1 MPQFGNCMENVI
13 DKIVSFN
20 NDENLLKLR
29 EKYSEASFFEIIAK
43 ERSETTFSA
52 FLKWFFQGDFVK
64 SKHSSP
70 VVLLLDILAQKSQD
84 DDLKMSD
91 AFRKDFI
98 TRKIIID
105 KVWVESEKVVKE
117 IAGEIV
123 GNAELKP
130 EDMLLVATNC
140 VDRID
145 LYIECLCHKDAK
157 EQKIQIV
164 IENKIDSIQGKEKD
178 PKKTLPEEY
187 KKASQTERYFK
198 GTHIKKSDDSIQQ
211 IYVYLAPDRHVEEK
225 DINDH
230 FIKIT
235 YQDILDKIIVPILSS
250 TTLSARTRFFL
261 EEFKNELTFPNSDG
275 ATICPAIATDSN
287 TKAWC
292 GEIFKVYKDLII
304 KSVIASS
311 SNKWYYIEKNGTY
324 YNYKPLK
331 ELKSCYN
338 TSRKQYKAIIQEV
351 NDGYEV
357 EIKEGD
363 KNTLCLFWESNKKII
378 GSILDNLLEEEY
390 NKLIHIIETISKR
403 DNIRLK
409 YNIYVD
415 KEQINDKPLNNSETA
430 FTIIQQ
436 YIGKRQVCSLDDMN
450 KIFLTKDV
458 NKYYFGENRP
468 FNKLF
473 FEYNENG
480 EYETLNGEAVKI
492 EDDRWDFWNDEKHVL
507 SLSGGTKII
516 MLKMWRT
523 GDLTSL
529 VEKVG
534 KLCSEI
540 QVVVA
545 GKDNVD

>member
-1 MPQFGNCMENVI
+1 MENII
-13 DKIVSFN
+13 DRIVSFN

-52 FLKWFFQGDFVK
+52 FLKWFFQGDFIK

-70 VVLLLDILAQKSQD
+70 VLLLLDILAQKSQG
-84 DDLKMSD
+84 DDLKMVNS
-91 AFRKDFI
+91 FRNDLV

-105 KVWVESEKVVKE
+105 NVLVESEKVVKE
-117 IAGEIV
+117 LAGEIV
-123 GNAELKP
+123 DNAELCP
-130 EDMLLVATNC
+130 EEMLQVATNC
-140 VDRID
+140 LDRID
-145 LYIECLCHKDAK
+145 LYIECLCHKDLK

-164 IENKIDSIQGKEKD
+164 IENKIDSMQGKGKN
-178 PKKTLPEEY
+178 PKKPLPEEY

-198 GTHIKKSDDSIQQ
+198 GTHIKSSDDSIQQ

-225 DINDH
+225 GIDSH

-235 YQDILDKIIVPILSS
+235 YQDILDKIIAPILSS

-275 ATICPAIATDSN
+275 ATIRPAIATDSN

-311 SNKWYYIEKNGTY
+311 SNTWYYIEKNGTY

-338 TSRKQYKAIIQEV
+338 IAQKQYKTIIQSV
-351 NDGYEV
+351 HDGYEV
-357 EIKEGD
+357 EIKEED
-363 KNTLCLFWESNKKII
+363 RNTLCSFWESNKKII
-378 GSILDNLLEEEY
+378 SSILDNLLEEEY

-415 KEQINDKPLNNSETA
+415 KKKINEKPLNNSETA
-430 FTIIQQ
+430 FTIIQK
-436 YIGKRQVCSLDDMN
+436 YIEYIDKKQGSTLEKMN
-450 KIFLTKDV
+450 KTFPTKEV

-473 FEYNENG
+473 FEYSKNG
-480 EYETLNGEAVKI
+480 EYETLNEEIVKI
-492 EDDRWDFWNDEKHVL
+492 KDDRWDFWNDEKHVL
-507 SLSGGTKII
+507 ALSEEIKII

-523 GDLTSL
+523 GDLKSL
-529 VEKVG
+529 IEKVG
-534 KLCSEI
+534 KLCPDI

-545 GKDNVD
+545 GKDNMD